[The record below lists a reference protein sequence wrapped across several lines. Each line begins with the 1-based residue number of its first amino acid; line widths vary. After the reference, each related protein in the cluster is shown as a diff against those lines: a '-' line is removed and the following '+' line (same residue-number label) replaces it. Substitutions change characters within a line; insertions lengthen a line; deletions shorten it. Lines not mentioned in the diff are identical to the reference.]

1 MVCKVENDV
10 SKEAE
15 IDQSEDRGKPAECG
29 DSEAKVS
36 GSNDARKSSEMKPG
50 KCASHEAPA

>member
-1 MVCKVENDV
+1 MLFVERLCKVERVV

-15 IDQSEDRGKPAECG
+15 IDQSEDRGKPGEWG

-36 GSNDARKSSEMKPG
+36 GSNDARKSSEMKPR
-50 KCASHEAPA
+50 E